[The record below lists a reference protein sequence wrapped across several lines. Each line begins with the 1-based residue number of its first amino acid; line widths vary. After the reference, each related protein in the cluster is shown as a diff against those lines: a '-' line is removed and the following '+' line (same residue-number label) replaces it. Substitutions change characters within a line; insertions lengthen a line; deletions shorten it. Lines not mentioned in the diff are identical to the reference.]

1 MVRRRIIKIYR
12 PLAAV
17 CAAAVFSAAMF
28 TCAAARDE
36 SGETVINISG
46 ELKCGHSA
54 MVGIRIF
61 APDKDIS
68 DLSGAA
74 LSGDVKSVM
83 PYQNQGMSDEDG
95 KFTFDAE
102 INNGKSGIYTAYI
115 GCSKCGET
123 EKRSVLYSNEQ
134 ESKDAFE
141 LLKQAVSASD
151 EQKVSEICNQYRY
164 ALGFVSNTDNMPPE
178 KSFCIPISKGR

>member
-74 LSGDVKSVM
+74 LRN
-83 PYQNQGMSDEDG
+83 P
-95 KFTFDAE
+95 
-102 INNGKSGIYTAYI
+102 
-115 GCSKCGET
+115 
-123 EKRSVLYSNEQ
+123 
-134 ESKDAFE
+134 
-141 LLKQAVSASD
+141 
-151 EQKVSEICNQYRY
+151 
-164 ALGFVSNTDNMPPE
+164 
-178 KSFCIPISKGR
+178 